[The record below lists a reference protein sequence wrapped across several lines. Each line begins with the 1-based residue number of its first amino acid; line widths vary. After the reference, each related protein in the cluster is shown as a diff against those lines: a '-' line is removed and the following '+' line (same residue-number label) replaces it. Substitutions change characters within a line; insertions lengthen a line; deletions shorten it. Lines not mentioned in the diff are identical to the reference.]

1 MLKGNDKEK
10 MLTRLKKIEGQVA
23 GIRRMVESETYCV
36 EVLHQFSAVQ
46 GALAKAAQ
54 GILSAHLNSCVTEAM
69 LEGTQSERK
78 SKVEELIDIFSRFGR
93 TVGK

>member
-1 MLKGNDKEK
+1 MLTGSDKEK

-54 GILSAHLNSCVTEAM
+54 GILSAHLHSCVSETM
-69 LEGTQSERK
+69 LEGTTSERQ
-78 SKVEELIDIFSRFGR
+78 SKLEELIDIFSRFGR

>member
-1 MLKGNDKEK
+1 MLTGNDKQK

-54 GILSAHLNSCVTEAM
+54 GILSAHLNSCVTDAM
-69 LEGTQSERK
+69 LDGSAEERK
-78 SKVEELIDIFSRFGR
+78 SKVDELIDIFSRFGR